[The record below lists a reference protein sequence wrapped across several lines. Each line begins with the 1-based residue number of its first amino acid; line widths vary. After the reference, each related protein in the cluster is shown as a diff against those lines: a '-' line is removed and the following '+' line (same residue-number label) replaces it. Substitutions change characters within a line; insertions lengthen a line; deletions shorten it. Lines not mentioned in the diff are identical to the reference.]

1 MPCAAVVPP
10 PARVGAPAGR
20 RRRAARCAP
29 TCAASAPPAL
39 TRRELGL
46 GLAGAALALSLPA
59 APAGAA
65 VAGDGRLVLVT
76 GANSGIGYETA
87 LGLARQ
93 GFACVLA
100 CRTVDKGRAAA
111 ARITAQVAGA
121 DVRVLDTP
129 LELGDLRSVA
139 AYADA
144 FRATAQPLHV
154 LINNAV
160 RGAALRC
167 ERYVQARVMAARG
180 VRRAICMLAFA
191 ASVLDA

>member
-1 MPCAAVVPP
+1 M
-10 PARVGAPAGR
+10 
-20 RRRAARCAP
+20 
-29 TCAASAPPAL
+29 
-39 TRRELGL
+39 
-46 GLAGAALALSLPA
+46 
-59 APAGAA
+59 
-65 VAGDGRLVLVT
+65 LVT